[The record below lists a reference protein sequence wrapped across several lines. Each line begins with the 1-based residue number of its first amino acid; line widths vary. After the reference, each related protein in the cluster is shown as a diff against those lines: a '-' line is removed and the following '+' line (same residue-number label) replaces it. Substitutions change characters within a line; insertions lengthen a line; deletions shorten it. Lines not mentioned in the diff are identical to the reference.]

1 MRVDHLVLATSD
13 PQGTIADLAGAT
25 GVTPVPGGA
34 HPGMGTRNWLVALA
48 TEDPQDQT
56 YLEIIGPD
64 PEQPEPAS
72 PRPFGLDDLDGPS
85 LAWWCARADDLA
97 ALGDEFTDPMPMGR
111 QAPEGLL
118 QWELAFPVDSD
129 GATPFVIDWL
139 DSVHPSTHTPTGL
152 ALRGFTIEHPEA
164 ARCRQTLG
172 ALGEFPIDVVDGG
185 RVVLRATLVG
195 PAGEYHLCTL

>member
-1 MRVDHLVLATSD
+1 MAALATLF
-13 PQGTIADLAGAT
+13 PDLAGAT

-85 LAWWCARADDLA
+85 LAWWCMQGVKKVRNK
-97 ALGDEFTDPMPMGR
+97 
-111 QAPEGLL
+111 
-118 QWELAFPVDSD
+118 
-129 GATPFVIDWL
+129 
-139 DSVHPSTHTPTGL
+139 
-152 ALRGFTIEHPEA
+152 
-164 ARCRQTLG
+164 
-172 ALGEFPIDVVDGG
+172 
-185 RVVLRATLVG
+185 
-195 PAGEYHLCTL
+195 LC